1 VAYKKETEKQKV
13 HFTFKCKKTP
23 RIATLV
29 VNLPI
34 ILGLL
39 DPPLACVWLST
50 VEAFPC
56 SV

>member
-1 VAYKKETEKQKV
+1 VAYKKETEKQKD
-13 HFTFKCKKTP
+13 FTFKCKKTP

-39 DPPLACVWLST
+39 DPLLACLWLST